1 MYISYTCITYNSYFQ
16 YASLMSMINI
26 PLLYSNTFPCPIS
39 TNAFYL
45 LNILP
50 TVYLKIGEHIFCWHW
65 DIPARAVDVQR

>member
-1 MYISYTCITYNSYFQ
+1 
-16 YASLMSMINI
+16 MSMINI
-26 PLLYSNTFPCPIS
+26 PLLYSNTFPYPIS

-65 DIPARAVDVQR
+65 DIPARAVDVQK

>member
-1 MYISYTCITYNSYFQ
+1 
-16 YASLMSMINI
+16 MSMINI
-26 PLLYSNTFPCPIS
+26 PLLYSNTFPYPIS

-65 DIPARAVDVQR
+65 DIPARAVDVQKQKQYYPLRTTCTYIYRIFE